1 MKTIKANKLREVL
14 SSKGIDEGFIDR
26 IFKRLSMAKN
36 QSQLKQVEKDLERA
50 KGEKAELMSN
60 LEKLLIKKYGS
71 YDKIPD
77 LEKKFLA
84 K

>member
-1 MKTIKANKLREVL
+1 MGLFDSWNEKKKRKEKLA
-14 SSKGIDEGFIDR
+14 KGWDE
-26 IFKRLSMAKN
+26 LA
-36 QSQLKQVEKDLERA
+36 QVAKDLERA
-50 KGEKAELMSN
+50 KGEKAELMSD